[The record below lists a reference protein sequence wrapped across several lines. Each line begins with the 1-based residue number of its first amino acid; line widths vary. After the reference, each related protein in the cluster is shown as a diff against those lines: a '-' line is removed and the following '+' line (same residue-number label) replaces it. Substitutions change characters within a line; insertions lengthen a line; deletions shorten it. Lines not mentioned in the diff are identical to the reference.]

1 MRKITRVAIHFLVFW
16 MAAGFIYAEK
26 RDIYHPYE
34 HVFSK
39 KQNVDGT
46 PLLIDGK
53 MEFYLFPGAERT
65 RESNVSLSCGSR
77 IIVSTLKLGVDLLR
91 SWAVSAGR

>member
-1 MRKITRVAIHFLVFW
+1 MRKITRVAVRFLVFW

-53 MEFYLFPGAERT
+53 MEF
-65 RESNVSLSCGSR
+65 
-77 IIVSTLKLGVDLLR
+77 
-91 SWAVSAGR
+91 